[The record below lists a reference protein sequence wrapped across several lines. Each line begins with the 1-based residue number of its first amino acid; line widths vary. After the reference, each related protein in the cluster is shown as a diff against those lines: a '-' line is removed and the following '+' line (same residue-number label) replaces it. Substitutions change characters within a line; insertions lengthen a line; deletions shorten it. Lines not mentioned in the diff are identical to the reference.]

1 MKRFWLKA
9 EWLAVAAA
17 VPILV
22 VVLFLKPVIG
32 LADNGDFQRIMMGTG
47 LEYLDDELSYEDKYF
62 GYFIRQ
68 FRMTEPGFGG
78 YVSTQWIP
86 VFLAKGLS
94 GLVHPGIFDMRALA
108 AIYGGLLLAALW
120 LLIRVNKGERPWAN
134 VLLALLGIVLFVDVG
149 YLAYFNSLYG
159 EPLSFV
165 FLLLS
170 FGFATALVRRERPSV
185 ALLAGFF
192 LAALFLAGAKV
203 QNAPVGVLLALL
215 GLRFL
220 VLRKDKGWRR
230 LVVIFSSVLLLVSV
244 ALYVALPKEI
254 RIINQY
260 QTVFYGVLKDSPTP
274 EQDLR
279 ELGIPEKFAVNA
291 GTNYFEEAPI
301 DQQDPVFAEEYYPNF
316 SHLKVALFYL
326 KHPGR
331 LVDKLEVSANQ
342 GMTIRPYYL
351 GNYEQSSG
359 KPAGSVAE
367 RFGWWSAWKREA
379 VPNKLWFVALAFVAY
394 FAVVWLEWRLAK
406 DVRKKLYA
414 EVFGFLGIVALI
426 QFVLPVIGDGE
437 ADLAKHLFGFNVAF
451 DLMLWAGAGWLLN
464 RVLFVTD
471 YKEI

>member
-9 EWLAVAAA
+9 EWLAVSAA

-32 LADNGDFQRIMMGTG
+32 LADNGDFQRIMIGTG

-68 FRMTEPGFGG
+68 FRMTEPRFGG

-86 VFLAKGLS
+86 VLLAKGLS
-94 GLVHPGIFDMRALA
+94 GLVHSGIFDMRALA
-108 AIYGGLLLAALW
+108 AIYGVLLLAALW
-120 LLIRVNKGERPWAN
+120 LLIRVNKGERPWTN
-134 VLLALLGIVLFVDVG
+134 VILALLAIVLFTDVG

-165 FLLLS
+165 FLLLA
-170 FGFATALVRRERPSV
+170 FGFATALVRRDRPSV

-192 LAALFLAGAKV
+192 LAALFLTGAKV
-203 QNAPVGVLLALL
+203 QNAPIGVLLALL

-230 LVVIFSSVLLLVSV
+230 LVIVCSSILLLASV
-244 ALYVALPKEI
+244 ALYVSLPKEI

-291 GTNYFEEAPI
+291 GTNYFGEAPI

-316 SHLKVALFYL
+316 SHFKIALFYL

-331 LVDKLEVSANQ
+331 LVDKLEVAATQ
-342 GMTIRPYYL
+342 GMTIRPCYL

-367 RFGWWSAWKREA
+367 GFGWWSEWKRGA
-379 VPNKLWFVALAFVAY
+379 IPNKLWFVALAFVVY
-394 FAVVWLEWRLAK
+394 FAVVWLERRQAK

-451 DLMLWAGAGWLLN
+451 DLMIWAGAGWLLN

-471 YKEI
+471 YKDT